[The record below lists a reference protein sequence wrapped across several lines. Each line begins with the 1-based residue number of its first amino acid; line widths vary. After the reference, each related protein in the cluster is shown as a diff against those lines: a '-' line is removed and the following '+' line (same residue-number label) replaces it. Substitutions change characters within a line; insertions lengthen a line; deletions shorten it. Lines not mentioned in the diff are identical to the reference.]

1 MFPTPIEKTSGGLRL
16 AYKVALPIALFLW
29 LLPLLAIFMT
39 SIRPLADINTGNM
52 FGWPSTF
59 NMIENYTAVFT
70 QSKALTYFW
79 NSIKVTIPTVIISV
93 SLACLAGYGLA
104 IYKFK
109 YALPLFFLFIAG
121 NFVPFQILMVP
132 VRDLSVK
139 TGLYDTVL
147 GLVLF
152 HAAFQTGFCTL
163 FMRNFIR
170 ALPYELIE
178 SARIEGVSEW
188 RIFWH
193 LVLPLV
199 RPAIAAL
206 SVLIFTFIWNDFFW
220 ATVLIQEDSSLPIT
234 VGVRTLNGEFVQQWH
249 LVSAASLLAAVPP
262 VFMFFLM
269 QKHFIAGL
277 TLGATK
283 G

>member
-1 MFPTPIEKTSGGLRL
+1 MFPKPIKNYSPGFQL
-16 AYKVALPIALFLW
+16 AYKLALPIVLFLW

-39 SIRPLADINTGNM
+39 SIRPVSDIAQGNVFGIPSSFQFFQNYGEVFAKTDALKYLTNTLL
-52 FGWPSTF
+52 
-59 NMIENYTAVFT
+59 I
-70 QSKALTYFW
+70 AL
-79 NSIKVTIPTVIISV
+79 PTMVLSV
-93 SLACLAGYGLA
+93 GLACLTGYALA
-104 IYKFK
+104 IYKFRW
-109 YALPLFFLFIAG
+109 ALPLFFLFVAG
-121 NFVPFQILMVP
+121 NFVPFQILMLP
-132 VRDLSVK
+132 VVDLSVR
-139 TGLYDTVL
+139 LEIINTVP
-147 GLVLF
+147 GLVMF

-163 FMRNFIR
+163 FMRNFMK
-170 ALPYELIE
+170 ALPFEIIE
-178 SARIEGVSEW
+178 SARLEGVGEFQ
-188 RIFWH
+188 IFWY

-199 RPAIAAL
+199 KPAIAAL
-206 SVLIFTFIWNDFFW
+206 CVLIFTFIWNDFFW

-262 VFMFFLM
+262 VIMFFIM

>member
-1 MFPTPIEKTSGGLRL
+1 MFPRPIERAPVSRRII
-16 AYKVALPIALFLW
+16 YQVMLPISLFVW

-39 SIRPLADINTGNM
+39 SIRSAKDINSGNV
-52 FGWPSTF
+52 FGWPSSF
-59 NMIENYTAVFT
+59 DLFANYTGVFIRSNAG
-70 QSKALTYFW
+70 QYFL
-79 NSIKVTIPTVIISV
+79 NSIWITLPTVALSI
-93 SLACLAGYGLA
+93 SLACLAGYALA
-104 IYKFK
+104 IYKFR
-109 YALPLFFLFIAG
+109 ASVPLFFLFIAG

-132 VRDLSVK
+132 VRELSVQ
-139 TGLYDTVL
+139 TSLYNTVT

-170 ALPYELIE
+170 ALPFELIE
-178 SARIEGVSEW
+178 SARIDGVKEW
-188 RIFWH
+188 HIFWY

-199 RPAIAAL
+199 RPAVAAL
-206 SVLIFTFIWNDFFW
+206 SVLIFTFVWNDFFW
-220 ATVLIQEDSSLPIT
+220 ATVLTQGESSKPVTAGLNA
-234 VGVRTLNGEFVQQWH
+234 LNGQFVSNWH
-249 LVSAASLLAAVPP
+249 LVSAAAILAAMPP
-262 VFMFFLM
+262 VLMFFLM